1 MARVAVLTDSTASV
15 PASTATDWGIHVV
28 PLRLGLDGGAD
39 HPDDARSREELAIA
53 LRAGG
58 TATTS
63 QPSQAALT
71 EAMTAA
77 GQDAE
82 AVVALHLSAELSGTV
97 GVARRAA
104 AEVAAL
110 GGPPVHVVDTRT
122 VAGGLGFA
130 AVAAARQA
138 AAGAPVERVLAHA
151 RATAARATVL
161 FAVPELQY
169 LARGGRIG
177 PARAFLGSAL
187 GARPILAVGGGVLTV
202 LETTRG
208 LARVHRRIAEIAVRA
223 AGGPGADTPRGAGGP
238 VQLAVHH
245 FAAPEAADDLAELL
259 EQRLAETGAQVVRLV
274 RSEVSAVIGA
284 HTGPGVVGVAVAPAE
299 PSPSP

>member
-1 MARVAVLTDSTASV
+1 MVRIAVLTDSTASV
-15 PASTATDWGIHVV
+15 AEPTAAAWGIHVV
-28 PLRLGLDGGAD
+28 PLRLLLDGAD
-39 HPDDARSREELAIA
+39 YPDDERSREDLATA
-53 LRAGG
+53 LRSGA

-63 QPSQAALT
+63 QPSQEALA
-71 EAMTAA
+71 EAMATAGRGA
-77 GQDAE
+77 D

-104 AEVAAL
+104 AEVAAG

-122 VAGGLGFA
+122 VAGGMGFA

-138 AAGAPVERVLAHA
+138 AAGAPLDRVLAHA
-151 RATAARATVL
+151 RATAARSTVL

-187 GARPILAVGGGVLTV
+187 GARPILAMGGGSLTV

-208 LARVHRRIAEIAVRA
+208 LARAHRRIAELAVRA
-223 AGGPGADTPRGAGGP
+223 AGGPGAATPRGAGGP

-245 FAAPEAADDLAELL
+245 FAALEAADALVELL
-259 EQRLAETGAQVVRLV
+259 EQRLAETGAQVARLV

-284 HTGPGVVGVAVAPAE
+284 HTGPGVVGVTVAPAE
-299 PSPSP
+299 PALPG

>member
-1 MARVAVLTDSTASV
+1 MVRIAVLTDSTASV
-15 PASTATDWGIHVV
+15 AEPTAAAWGIHTV
-28 PLRLGLDGGAD
+28 PLRLLLDGAD
-39 HPDDARSREELAIA
+39 YPDDERSRDDLATA
-53 LRAGG
+53 LRSRA

-63 QPSQAALT
+63 QPSQQALA
-71 EAMTAA
+71 EAMTTA
-77 GQDAE
+77 GQGVD

-104 AEVAAL
+104 AEVAAG

-122 VAGGLGFA
+122 VAGGMGFA

-138 AAGAPVERVLAHA
+138 AAGAPLDRVLAHA
-151 RATAARATVL
+151 RATAARSTVL

-187 GARPILAVGGGVLTV
+187 GARPILAMGGGRLTV

-208 LARVHRRIAEIAVRA
+208 LARAHRRIAELAVRA
-223 AGGPGADTPRGAGGP
+223 AGGPGAGTPRGAGGP

-245 FAAPEAADDLAELL
+245 FAALEAADALVELL
-259 EQRLAETGAQVVRLV
+259 EQRLAETGAQVARLV

-284 HTGPGVVGVAVAPAE
+284 HTGPGVVGVTVAPAE
-299 PSPSP
+299 PALPG